1 MHRSQVQR
9 GRKKEVNA
17 SLKKHR
23 LALFSYIRNTQLGV
37 VDDKGSHA
45 PGASGRIAAASR
57 NRSGDSM
64 ILSALL
70 GRELSLGESHGKDA
84 TVEDEQARLTDERL
98 SDVEYGFRI
107 IVSVRKNSVSISDVS
122 PTELSQIL
130 NVQSIPT
137 RTTLGSYHQ
146 ISETPRSQTRNIRTT
161 DMHCQGPRCGKCL
174 GSHSDERDEDEEFH
188 PPVQLLEVEE
198 PGNTM
203 SQNKSACL
211 E

>member
-1 MHRSQVQR
+1 MIN
-9 GRKKEVNA
+9 E
-17 SLKKHR
+17 
-23 LALFSYIRNTQLGV
+23 ILGV
-37 VDDKGSHA
+37 AVKFTRYAYVKRLDSRRFGLLD
-45 PGASGRIAAASR
+45 GAAMESKRLELHLRRIGQDCR
-57 NRSGDSM
+57 RQQ
-64 ILSALL
+64 IFLKLFL
-70 GRELSLGESHGKDA
+70 
-84 TVEDEQARLTDERL
+84 QRLTDERL

-188 PPVQLLEVEE
+188 PPVQLLEGEE
-198 PGNTM
+198 PDNTM